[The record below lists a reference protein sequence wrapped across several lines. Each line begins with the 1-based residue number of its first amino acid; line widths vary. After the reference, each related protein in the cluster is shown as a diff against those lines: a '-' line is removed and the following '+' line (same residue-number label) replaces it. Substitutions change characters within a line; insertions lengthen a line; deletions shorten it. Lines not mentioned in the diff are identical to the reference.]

1 MIALESYFPLFVSIL
16 FIIIVL
22 AILLTQFTFEKR
34 TLQLENE
41 KGNKITLKVEIADN
55 SFKRSLGL
63 MFRTTLKEN
72 EGMLFVFSN
81 EAPRN
86 FWMFNTKIP
95 LDALHFN
102 GKKQLVDYISMAPCK
117 NLVCPTYPSNVR
129 AQYVLEVNR
138 GFSQNYSITKN
149 TTFSFI
155 TSQ

>member
-16 FIIIVL
+16 FIIIIL
-22 AILLTQFTFEKR
+22 AFLLTQLTFEKR

-72 EGMLFVFSN
+72 EGMFFVFSN

-102 GKKQLVDYISMAPCK
+102 AKNQLVDYISMAPCK
-117 NLVCPTYPSNVR
+117 SLVCPTYPSHQR

-138 GFSQNYSITKN
+138 GFSSKYTLTKD
-149 TTFSFI
+149 TSFSFI
-155 TSQ
+155 HSQ